1 MESGNTLVHRAG
13 IINAQLLHDMD
24 SMAVNRFMGNAEQG
38 GNTLIIVGNQQFE
51 DLALPW
57 RQLFAQSSRRQFAGA
72 LARWIEQRDSGD
84 FSLIIMA
91 LSMVI
96 NSLHSPAMSL
106 FTISTGCWQRCRK
119 GGAHSADRRF

>member
-24 SMAVNRFMGNAEQG
+24 SMAVDRFMGNAEQG
-38 GNTLIIVGNQQFE
+38 GNPLIIIVGNQQFE

-72 LARWIEQRDSGD
+72 LARWTIEKTEIAAI
-84 FSLIIMA
+84 F
-91 LSMVI
+91 
-96 NSLHSPAMSL
+96 H
-106 FTISTGCWQRCRK
+106 
-119 GGAHSADRRF
+119 